1 MRVVE
6 LGESKGCISNIFNQ
20 VGILLLTM
28 KPGGEPAGRAEFP
41 ERSAPPE
48 KDCTEERGQTVKTR
62 EISRDI

>member
-1 MRVVE
+1 MFLTRWE
-6 LGESKGCISNIFNQ
+6 YNI
-20 VGILLLTM
+20 LTM
-28 KPGGEPAGRAEFP
+28 KPGGKPAGRAEFP